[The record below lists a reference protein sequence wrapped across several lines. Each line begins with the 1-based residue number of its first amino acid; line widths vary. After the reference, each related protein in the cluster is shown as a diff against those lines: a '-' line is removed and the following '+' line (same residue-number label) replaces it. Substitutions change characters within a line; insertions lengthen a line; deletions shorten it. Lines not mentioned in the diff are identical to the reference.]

1 MNKEKILEALTKKGY
16 AKEIGEKVFDV
27 VSKNINLGKL
37 DKNKIITA
45 LKTKLKLSDQDLE
58 KIYNT
63 VSSLVTK
70 EVAGKLLSKLTGK
83 K

>member
-1 MNKEKILEALTKKGY
+1 MDKKKILEALTKKGY
-16 AKEIGEKVFDV
+16 AKEIGEKVIDV

-37 DKNKIITA
+37 DKNKIVEA
-45 LKTKLKLSDQDLE
+45 LKTKLKLSDQDIE

-63 VSSLVTK
+63 ISAVVTK
-70 EVAGKLLSKLTGK
+70 EAASKLLSKLTGK

>member
-63 VSSLVTK
+63 ISSVVTK
-70 EVAGKLLSKLTGK
+70 EAAGKLLSKLTGK

>member
-63 VSSLVTK
+63 ISSVVTK
-70 EVAGKLLSKLTGK
+70 EAASKLLSKLTGK